1 MALSGQVETGAYS
14 FGSNGTRT
22 VILKWT
28 GRQNDADKLANQT
41 VISWQIVGGGTYT
54 GDPVVCEL
62 RATIDGN
69 VVFYRDAT
77 SGNKTNCSIGQVLAS
92 GETVIKHNNDGSRR
106 VAMKIEAG
114 IYVWAI
120 NKDGSATFDLDTIPR
135 ASTIGAADANI
146 GSNTTIV
153 VNRKST
159 AYTHSIAYK
168 FGSLSGYITADGKTS
183 SSESKYSAT
192 TISFAIPTSFYA
204 QIPNAKTGTCTL
216 TIKTY
221 SGSTQIGDAQ
231 TCTFTVT
238 APQSACA
245 PSVSGTVIDSNATT
259 KALTGDDSKLVRYY
273 STALCTITAKAKNSA
288 SITDK
293 KIGGAAVSGD
303 TRSIQNVEQNT
314 VSFYAKD
321 SRGYEATANV
331 GFTLIPYVLLTN
343 NSSGQRT
350 DPTSGNAKL
359 TIKGDFYSGSF
370 GAVDNALSVKYRI
383 APAGGSYG
391 DYVDVT
397 PTTTGDSYSATVPLS
412 GLDYEMKYNIQIV
425 AADKLASV
433 AKTIEIRRGIP
444 IYDWG
449 KNDFAFHVP
458 VYVVGNL
465 LASKRNVSA
474 SAYASM
480 SAGSTHK
487 LKESI
492 IAARPVFATLAYHA
506 AIGRVSGGSGRREI
520 TFSNIQHAGSG
531 VYINLAR
538 FMVSDDGLT
547 LTLSDA
553 KRITLSSSG
562 VTLET
567 GLSLYFGEIYL
578 IS

>member
-1 MALSGQVETGAYS
+1 MALSGQVETGGYS

-28 GRQNDADKLANQT
+28 GKQDRDKNQT
-41 VISWQIVGGGTYT
+41 TISWEAVGGGTYT

-62 RATIDGN
+62 RVTIDGD
-69 VVFYRDAT
+69 VAFYRDAT
-77 SGNKTNCSIGQVLAS
+77 SGNKTNCKIGQVLAS
-92 GETVIKHNNDGSRR
+92 GQKVITHNNDGSRR
-106 VAMKIEAG
+106 VTMKMEAG
-114 IYVWAI
+114 IYTWAI
-120 NKDGSATFDLDTIPR
+120 NKDGSGTFDLDTIPR

-183 SSESKYSAT
+183 NSESKYSAT

-231 TCTFTVT
+231 TCTLTVT
-238 APQSACA
+238 APQATCA
-245 PSVSGTVIDSNATT
+245 PSVSGTVVDSNATT
-259 KALTGDDSKLVRYY
+259 KALTGDESRMVRYY
-273 STALCTITAKAKNSA
+273 STALCTITATAKNSA

-293 KIGGAAVSGD
+293 KIGGTAVSGN

-314 VSFYAKD
+314 VYFYAKD

-359 TIKGDFYSGSF
+359 AIKGDFYNGSF

-397 PTTTGDSYSATVPLS
+397 PTTTGDSYSATVQLS
-412 GLDYEMKYNIQIV
+412 GLDYESEYTIQIV

-433 AKTIEIRRGIP
+433 TKTVTIRRGIP
-444 IYDWG
+444 VFDWG
-449 KNDFAFHVP
+449 ENGFAFHVP
-458 VYVVGNL
+458 VYMGGNL

-474 SAYASM
+474 SAYAEM
-480 SAGSTHK
+480 AKGAVHN

-492 IAARPVFATLAYHA
+492 ILKHPVFATLEFQA
-506 AIGRVSGGSGRREI
+506 AVGRASGSSGNKEVTFANIINNASGGL
-520 TFSNIQHAGSG
+520 
-531 VYINLAR
+531 YINLAR
-538 FMVSDDGLT
+538 FKLPDDGLSMT
-547 LTLSDA
+547 LYET
-553 KRITLSSSG
+553 KRITMKDG
-562 VTLET
+562 AVTVET
-567 GLSLYFGEIYL
+567 GVSFYFGEVYL